1 MIFFSERK
9 KIEDRYKAWLEDNKG
24 VKDCSFNLITFLDYA
39 DLFNEDKVDKFLGA
53 DRDSNP
59 NVLEKVESFL
69 KEYFNY
75 EVQAFTTRNVV
86 GDPME
91 TIYNEDGIQIDY
103 CEGYDY
109 IEIFG
114 LPLED
119 FYKLREKG
127 LIRWVKTS
135 YINTRTY

>member
-1 MIFFSERK
+1 MSEEELKEVKEIIKRLDSGNGVTIGDILDTSNWLNKLVNEVEKLK
-9 KIEDRYKAWLEDNKG
+9 KE
-24 VKDCSFNLITFLDYA
+24 
-39 DLFNEDKVDKFLGA
+39 LGA

-86 GDPME
+86 GDTMQ

-103 CEGYDY
+103 CERYDY

-119 FYKLREKG
+119 FYKLREEG
-127 LIRWVKTS
+127 LI
-135 YINTRTY
+135 I